1 MLINAIGSTAQ
12 CQFAQGDQIAFAK
25 KMFNGA
31 FRLPGNIDF
40 TFFQPLTQIV
50 RGQVHQHHVVGGI
63 EKRIGHGFPYLNSGD
78 AADHII
84 QTFQMLNVDGCENI
98 NASFQQLFDVLPAF
112 RMTRTWRITVRQF
125 VH

>member
-1 MLINAIGSTAQ
+1 MLIYAIGSTAQ
-12 CQFAQGDQIAFAK
+12 CQFAQGDQITFTK

-63 EKRIGHGFPYLNSGD
+63 EKRIGHGFSYLNSGD
-78 AADHII
+78 ATDHII
-84 QTFQMLNVDGCENI
+84 QAFQMLNVDGSENI
-98 NASFQQLFDVLPAF
+98 NARFQQFFDVLPAF

>member
-12 CQFAQGDQIAFAK
+12 CQFAQGDQITFTK

-31 FRLPGNIDF
+31 LRLPGNIDF

>member
-1 MLINAIGSTAQ
+1 MLIYAIGSTAQ

>member
-1 MLINAIGSTAQ
+1 MLIYAIGSTAQ

-84 QTFQMLNVDGCENI
+84 QTFQMLNVDGSENI
-98 NASFQQLFDVLPAF
+98 NASFQQLLNVLPAF
-112 RMTRTWRITVRQF
+112 RMT
-125 VH
+125 

>member
-1 MLINAIGSTAQ
+1 MPDFRRRCPRRAHLLIYAIGSTAQ

-50 RGQVHQHHVVGGI
+50 RGKSTSTTSSAASKKG
-63 EKRIGHGFPYLNSGD
+63 SG
-78 AADHII
+78 
-84 QTFQMLNVDGCENI
+84 TV
-98 NASFQQLFDVLPAF
+98 S
-112 RMTRTWRITVRQF
+112 RT
-125 VH
+125 